1 METSG
6 WRRVGVMALYV
17 ALCMFF
23 LMLQVLP
30 ESFGPEAVPGPDLVL
45 AVTLCWVIRRPDLL
59 PSILI
64 GAMLLFADMILNR
77 PPGLFALITLCAAV
91 YLQTRSHD
99 LRQAFFLTEFLYST
113 LMIVAVALVYLVM
126 RQVLLLP
133 GQSVLTTFAQTAF
146 TILIY
151 PIVGFVSAQLFGI
164 TRQIVVSG

>member
-1 METSG
+1 MEISG
-6 WRRVGVMALYV
+6 WRRFGVMALYV
-17 ALCMFF
+17 GLCMSF

-30 ESFGPEAVPGPDLVL
+30 QSFGPEAIPGPDLVL
-45 AVTLCWVIRRPDLL
+45 ALTMCWAIRRPDLL

-64 GAMLLFADMILNR
+64 GAVLLFADMILNR

-99 LRQAFFLTEFLYST
+99 MRQAFFATEFLYCA
-113 LMIVAVALVYLVM
+113 LIIIAVALVYLVL

-133 GQSVLTTFAQTAF
+133 GQSVLTTLAQTLF

-151 PIVGFVSAQLFGI
+151 PVVGFVSAQLFGI